1 MYAPV
6 IAGDDAN
13 RERLRVLREAT
24 EARRFVQLDYE
35 SLQGAASQRRVR
47 PLGVFYWDAV
57 WTLAG
62 WCELRQDFRSFRV
75 DRIRTLQTLPE
86 AFRDESGKTLADLLR
101 IVRAR

>member
-1 MYAPV
+1 
-6 IAGDDAN
+6 
-13 RERLRVLREAT
+13 
-24 EARRFVQLDYE
+24 
-35 SLQGAASQRRVR
+35 
-47 PLGVFYWDAV
+47 V